1 MHRDI
6 KPQNILID
14 ETKTAKIADFSVAK
28 KVPINDDT
36 LYGIEGTYYFA
47 SPEMLV
53 DKEKGNI
60 KRIFWKG
67 NRCLGTW
74 SESILLVLS

>member
-14 ETKTAKIADFSVAK
+14 EMKVAKIADFSVAK
-28 KVPINDDT
+28 RLSVNDDT

-53 DKEKGNI
+53 DREKG
-60 KRIFWKG
+60 
-67 NRCLGTW
+67 
-74 SESILLVLS
+74 